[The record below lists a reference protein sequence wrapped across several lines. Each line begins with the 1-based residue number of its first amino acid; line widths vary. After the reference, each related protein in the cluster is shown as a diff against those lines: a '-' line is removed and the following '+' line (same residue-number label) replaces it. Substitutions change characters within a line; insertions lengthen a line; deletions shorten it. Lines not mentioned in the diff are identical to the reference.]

1 MLADWMRNG
10 KENLVRGNM
19 RKFRGIKEN
28 DPLGVAS
35 AQYAGRKNK
44 M

>member
-1 MLADWMRNG
+1 MRNE
-10 KENLVRGNM
+10 KENLVRGNNI

-28 DPLGVAS
+28 DPLSMAS